1 MAERKATNKYYPP
14 DWDPSKGSINQYRG
28 QHHLRD
34 RAKKIDQGIL
44 IVRFEMPFG
53 VWCLGCECHIGMG
66 VRFNAEKK
74 TVGKYF
80 TSNIYSF
87 KMKCHQCSNQFEI
100 QTDPKNTDY
109 KLVSGLKKRI
119 ELFDPEDSELPSS
132 FIIKNDNDNN
142 NNNND
147 NSNNDT
153 LIKLENKKLDIE
165 KGKKES
171 TQLERLQELMTN
183 RTVNDYQLSS
193 IMRKS
198 FREKKKEEQIELERQ
213 KSKGIMIPLV
223 KEHQD
228 DIDTAKD
235 IDFNFNSLKRK
246 LDESK
251 KIKREL
257 IKNES
262 ILKSSNNN
270 NKNNVNNNSNN
281 SKIEAI
287 IRKKSKID
295 PSLFNNNNNNS
306 NKSKVNETFTSNLF
320 K

>member
-1 MAERKATNKYYPP
+1 MAERKSMNKYYPP

-44 IVRFEMPFG
+44 VIRFEMPFS
-53 VWCLGCECHIGMG
+53 VWCLACENHIGMG

-74 TVGKYF
+74 AIDKYF
-80 TSNIYSF
+80 TTNIYSF
-87 KMKCHQCSNQFEI
+87 KMKCHICSNQFEI
-100 QTDPKNTDY
+100 QTDPKNTEY
-109 KLVSGLKKRI
+109 KIINGLRKRT
-119 ELFDPEDSELPSS
+119 EEFDPIDAELPSS
-132 FIIKNDNDNN
+132 SFIKYDNDEKNNN

-147 NSNNDT
+147 DT
-153 LIKLENKKLDIE
+153 LLKLENKKIDID

-171 TQLERLQELMTN
+171 TRLEQLQEIMTN

-193 IMRKS
+193 KMRKS

-213 KSKGIMIPLV
+213 QSKGIMIPLL

-228 DIDTAKD
+228 DIDAAKD

-262 ILKSSNNN
+262 VLKLSNNN
-270 NKNNVNNNSNN
+270 NNNNNSISNN
-281 SKIEAI
+281 NKIENI
-287 IRKKSKID
+287 IRKKSRID
-295 PSLFNNNNNNS
+295 PSLFNNNNNND
-306 NKSKVNETFTSNLF
+306 NKSKVNETFTLNLF

>member
-34 RAKKIDQGIL
+34 RARKIDQGIL
-44 IVRFEMPFG
+44 IIRFEMPFN
-53 VWCLGCECHIGMG
+53 VWCLGCDCHIGMG

-74 TVGKYF
+74 TVDKYF

-100 QTDPKNTDY
+100 QNDPKNTDY
-109 KLVSGLKKRI
+109 KLISGLKKRI
-119 ELFDPEDSELPSS
+119 EQFNPEDSELPSS
-132 FIIKNDNDNN
+132 FIIKYDNNDNDNN
-142 NNNND
+142 
-147 NSNNDT
+147 DT
-153 LIKLENKKLDIE
+153 LLKLENKKLDIE

-171 TQLERLQELMTN
+171 TQLEKLQEIMTN
-183 RTVNDYQLSS
+183 RTINDYQLSS

-198 FREKKKEEQIELERQ
+198 FREKKKEDQIELERQ
-213 KSKGIMIPLV
+213 KSKGIMIPLL
-223 KEHQD
+223 KENQD

-235 IDFNFNSLKRK
+235 IDFNSNSLKRK
-246 LDESK
+246 LDESNK
-251 KIKREL
+251 LKREL

-262 ILKSSNNN
+262 ILKSSNNVN
-270 NKNNVNNNSNN
+270 NNVNNNNN
-281 SKIEAI
+281 KIEAI

-295 PSLFNNNNNNS
+295 PSLFNNNNNNINK